1 MELIIDIATVIGVC
15 GTFLLLIWLIRS
27 LVATPVP
34 VDENT
39 KLFMVV
45 AVSGDGGNF
54 EQTIHSLE
62 WLKSESRIPMEL
74 VVTDCGL
81 DDEGQRLAELTMKG
95 AEYICCEPAG
105 LDRLI
110 GELTWL
116 KEQTK

>member
-1 MELIIDIATVIGVC
+1 MELITDIATVIIVC
-15 GTFLLLIWLIRS
+15 GTFLLLIWLIRG
-27 LVATPVP
+27 LVVTPVP

-62 WLKSESRIPMEL
+62 WLRSESRIPMEL

-81 DDEGQRLAELTMKG
+81 DDEGRRLAALTVSG
-95 AEYICCEPAG
+95 TEYICCAPEG

-116 KEQTK
+116 KEQTR